1 MHQHEIAV
9 LDLGRKHTELR
20 LDVRARVIVRD
31 NEFAIGCAGLLR
43 EGIVSAECE
52 DKKIAVQ
59 TADER
64 AVVVRHDDVSRTL
77 RKDLVQLFVLLCRE
91 LNIVCALRLKI
102 RRVTVD
108 QAVRPVTFSNDIQTV
123 FIFDD
128 DILQSLG
135 CIVEKIKKVRQV
147 IRPDSK

>member
-9 LDLGRKHTELR
+9 LDLGREHAELR

-31 NEFAIGCAGLLR
+31 NEFAVGRASLLR

-64 AVVVRHDDVSRTL
+64 AIVVRHDDVS
-77 RKDLVQLFVLLCRE
+77 F
-91 LNIVCALRLKI
+91 ALRENVVQFFMLFFREVNGI
-102 RRVTVD
+102 
-108 QAVRPVTFSNDIQTV
+108 
-123 FIFDD
+123 
-128 DILQSLG
+128 
-135 CIVEKIKKVRQV
+135 
-147 IRPDSK
+147 

>member
-9 LDLGRKHTELR
+9 LDLGWEHAELR

-31 NEFAIGCAGLLR
+31 NEFAVCRASLLR

-64 AVVVRHDDVSRTL
+64 AVIVRHDDVSRTL
-77 RKDLVQLFVLLCRE
+77 RENVVQFFVLF
-91 LNIVCALRLKI
+91 LR
-102 RRVTVD
+102 
-108 QAVRPVTFSNDIQTV
+108 
-123 FIFDD
+123 
-128 DILQSLG
+128 
-135 CIVEKIKKVRQV
+135 KVNGV
-147 IRPDSK
+147 